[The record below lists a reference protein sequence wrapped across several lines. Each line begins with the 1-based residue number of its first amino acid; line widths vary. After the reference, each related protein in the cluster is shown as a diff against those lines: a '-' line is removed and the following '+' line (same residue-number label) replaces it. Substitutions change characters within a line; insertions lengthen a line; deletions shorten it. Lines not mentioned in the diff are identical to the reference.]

1 MSKKTFQEIKSQIE
15 EWVKLDYIYPEDI
28 PSIELYMDQITTF
41 MDTQLRENKRH
52 EDDKIL
58 TKTMINNYSKNALLP
73 PSNKKKYSKDH
84 IILLIYI
91 YYLKNF
97 LSISDIQNLLQPMTD
112 SYFQSDGNDG
122 NVTMSDIYSNLF
134 ALEQQYGIR
143 VRESIYEVYNIA
155 DQQFD
160 TDNDYLKTYAMITML
175 SYDIYAKK
183 QLVEKLIDSL
193 HDEPIS
199 KEDLKEAKEMA
210 KQKEKTAKEF
220 AKQQEKESKKKN
232 ESKF

>member
-1 MSKKTFQEIKSQIE
+1 MSRITFQEIKSQLD

-41 MDTQLRENKRH
+41 MEKQLQGNKRND
-52 EDDKIL
+52 EDKIL

-97 LSISDIQNLLQPMTD
+97 LSINDIQNLLQPMTD
-112 SYFQSDGNDG
+112 SYFGDNSKGI
-122 NVTMSDIYSNLF
+122 TMSTIYADLF
-134 ALEQQYGIR
+134 ALEQQYGIKI
-143 VRESIYEVYNIA
+143 RESIKDVYDIA
-155 DQQFD
+155 DKQFD
-160 TDNDYLKTYAMITML
+160 TNNDYLKTYAMITML

-183 QLVEKLIDSL
+183 QLIEKLIDAL
-193 HDEPIS
+193 QDEPAS
-199 KEDLKEAKEMA
+199 KEELKEAKEAA
-210 KQKEKTAKEF
+210 KKREKAEKEL
-220 AKQQEKESKKKN
+220 AKQQEKNTKKN
-232 ESKF
+232 A